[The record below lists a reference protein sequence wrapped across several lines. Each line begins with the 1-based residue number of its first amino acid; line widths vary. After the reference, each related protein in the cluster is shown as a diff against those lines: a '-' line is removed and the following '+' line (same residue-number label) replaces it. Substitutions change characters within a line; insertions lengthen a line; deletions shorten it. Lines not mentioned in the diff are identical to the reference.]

1 MVHSGVTMGP
11 YATRC
16 CQAVCADV
24 GLCHIIGREIHL
36 PRCRH
41 VILPSLR
48 LPACKGCKRAV
59 SCKQLRPGPREQHS
73 AVSIAA
79 WRSSACIECGFEPAS
94 ALCTQLCTAFDYG
107 RAVTGGCGGSLSA
120 AGYIRLTRH
129 ERVHSGGHLARPG
142 TAAPAVLAAML
153 TVRRL
158 PWAAG
163 AFVACAKVAGEVP
176 RMTSSGA
183 RAGQEPTRRI
193 VRCPYARP
201 MGRSSRAARHA
212 KIASIPTCYAARQG
226 CPPLSEQ
233 PLALELR
240 YYRRGGHFCSA
251 LRSDTE
257 SFSG

>member
-1 MVHSGVTMGP
+1 MLTWV
-11 YATRC
+11 
-16 CQAVCADV
+16 
-24 GLCHIIGREIHL
+24 CHIIEREIL

-41 VILPSLR
+41 VTLPSFR
-48 LPACKGCKRAV
+48 LPACKGCKRAA
-59 SCKQLRPGPREQHS
+59 SCKQLRPGP
-73 AVSIAA
+73 VSSIRLFPFVRGAAQRAFIA
-79 WRSSACIECGFEPAS
+79 SFEPAS
-94 ALCTQLCTAFDYG
+94 ALRTQLCTACDYG
-107 RAVTGGCGGSLSA
+107 RAVTGSCGGSLSA

-129 ERVHSGGHLARPG
+129 ERLHSGGHWARPG

-201 MGRSSRAARHA
+201 VGRS
-212 KIASIPTCYAARQG
+212 
-226 CPPLSEQ
+226 
-233 PLALELR
+233 
-240 YYRRGGHFCSA
+240 
-251 LRSDTE
+251 
-257 SFSG
+257 